1 MQRIQL
7 LDAQLANQI
16 AAGEVVER
24 PASVVKELIEN
35 SLDAAARK
43 IDIDIEKGGTQRIS
57 IRDDGYGID
66 QKDLLLAISRHA
78 TSKIQNLTDL
88 EQVASFG
95 FRGEALA
102 SISSI
107 SRFRLAS
114 RNETQPHGWQIEVNG
129 REPEI
134 SNSPVSHPIGTTI
147 EVCDIFYNTPA
158 RRKFLKTEQTE
169 FNHIQEV
176 IRRIGLSVFNLNL
189 NLKHNQRQIYK
200 LSPAVSLSDK
210 EERVAQICGSQ
221 FIEQSLRLESDAHD
235 FHLWGWFGLPTFSR
249 SQSDLQ
255 YVYVNGRMVRDKTI
269 SHAVKQAYK
278 DVVYQDRQPAYVLYL
293 ELDPALVDVNVHPA
307 KQEVRFRDSRMIYD
321 FVFHQVKNLLKE
333 TKPVETQHFA
343 SSREVE
349 LSGRDVQNTETQN
362 IASLRNPM
370 NNFQNTQKQMS
381 LYQSLISDSHIKNF
395 DVKNSKQ
402 SQEKPKAREVIT
414 PIEIPDTKAPPLG
427 FALAQLQGIYILAEN
442 TQGLIL
448 VDMHAA
454 HERIGYEKL
463 KKAYD
468 TQHIITQNLLIPLS
482 IQLSEKEAS
491 IAEQQKSL
499 WAQLGFDLERLSPE
513 SIVIR
518 SIPTLLKDSDI
529 EKLVRDLISD
539 IQTHDST
546 QRVIEHIHELL
557 STMACHQ
564 AIRANRKLTVLE
576 MNALLR
582 KMENTDSSN
591 QCNHGR
597 PTWVQLSLQELD
609 KLFLRGR

>member
-1 MQRIQL
+1 M
-7 LDAQLANQI
+7 
-16 AAGEVVER
+16 
-24 PASVVKELIEN
+24 
-35 SLDAAARK
+35 
-43 IDIDIEKGGTQRIS
+43 
-57 IRDDGYGID
+57 
-66 QKDLLLAISRHA
+66 
-78 TSKIQNLTDL
+78 
-88 EQVASFG
+88 
-95 FRGEALA
+95 A

-129 REPEI
+129 REPEV
-134 SNSPVSHPIGTTI
+134 SNTPVSHPIGTTI
-147 EVCDIFYNTPA
+147 EVNDIFYNTPA

-189 NLKHNQRQIYK
+189 NLKHNQKQIFK
-200 LSPAVSLSDK
+200 LSAAVSLQDK
-210 EERVAQICGSQ
+210 EERIAQICGSQ
-221 FIEQSLRLESDAHD
+221 FIEQSLRLESEAHD

-255 YVYVNGRMVRDKTI
+255 YIYVNGRMVRDKTI
-269 SHAVKQAYK
+269 SHAVRQAYR
-278 DVVYQDRQPAYVLYL
+278 DVMYQDRQPAYVLYL

-307 KQEVRFRDSRMIYD
+307 KQEVRFRDSRMIFD
-321 FVFHQVKNLLKE
+321 FVFHQVKKLLSQ
-333 TKPVETQHFA
+333 TKPQAV
-343 SSREVE
+343 SSVVIPAMDWPGSSAKEGKSQDTVNK
-349 LSGRDVQNTETQN
+349 LRDSNWHPPSPLQD
-362 IASLRNPM
+362 
-370 NNFQNTQKQMS
+370 TQKKID
-381 LYQSLISDSHIKNF
+381 LYQSLTSISRQDT
-395 DVKNSKQ
+395 
-402 SQEKPKAREVIT
+402 QEKPIVREMIT
-414 PIEIPDTKAPPLG
+414 NIEIPDTKTPPLG

-463 KKAYD
+463 KKAFN
-468 TQHIITQNLLIPLS
+468 TKNLITQNLLIPLS

-491 IAEQQKSL
+491 IAEQQQPL
-499 WAQLGFDLERLSPE
+499 WMQLGFDIERLSPE

-518 SIPTLLKDSDI
+518 RLPLLLKDSDI
-529 EKLVRDLISD
+529 EKLVKDLISD
-539 IQTHDST
+539 IQTHDNT

-564 AIRANRKLTVLE
+564 AIRANRKLTILE

-582 KMENTDSSN
+582 EMEMTDCSN

-597 PTWVQLSLQELD
+597 PTWIQLTLQELD